1 MNGIKIVKDDNFD
14 ELKERHNKN
23 MEISED
29 YRSAIDSIASPKGR
43 KLLLDISV
51 EDEYLSSNVMG
62 LLHGKIEGQE
72 LLGFS
77 VNSVVINPKGY
88 LDDLINQTEQ
98 QLEILK
104 QVRDNTTNNRF

>member
-23 MEISED
+23 MEINED
-29 YRSAIDSIASPKGR
+29 YKNAIESLSAPKGR
-43 KLLLDISV
+43 QLLLDISV
-51 EDEYLSSNVMG
+51 EDEYLSSNVIG

-77 VNSVVINPKGY
+77 VNAVVVNPKGY

-104 QVRDNTTNNRF
+104 QVRDNARR